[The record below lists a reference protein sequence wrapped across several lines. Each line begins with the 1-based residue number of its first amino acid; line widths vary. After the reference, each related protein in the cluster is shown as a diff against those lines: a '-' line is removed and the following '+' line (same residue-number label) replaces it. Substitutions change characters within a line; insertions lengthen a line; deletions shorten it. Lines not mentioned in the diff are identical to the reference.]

1 MPSIVQLVDDL
12 ADISPNIQL
21 SIVLQL
27 DLISAVLH
35 FLGKGADQKC
45 ESSHLFFI
53 LNETFP
59 YKYEQ
64 PIYLK
69 KTKLQR

>member
-1 MPSIVQLVDDL
+1 MPPIVQLVDDL
-12 ADISPNIQL
+12 SDISPNIQL

-45 ESSHLFFI
+45 ESSHLFLI
-53 LNETFP
+53 
-59 YKYEQ
+59 
-64 PIYLK
+64 
-69 KTKLQR
+69 

>member
-27 DLISAVLH
+27 DLISVT
-35 FLGKGADQKC
+35 
-45 ESSHLFFI
+45 LFR
-53 LNETFP
+53 EGGGP
-59 YKYEQ
+59 KV
-64 PIYLK
+64 
-69 KTKLQR
+69 